1 MTSQLVITGF
11 EPFPGVAENPT
22 EMLVRSLEA
31 CGDPVLQGAEAVIV
45 PTRYG
50 DAPAALRAVLGMP
63 PHVLIMTGFS
73 ARAAGLVLESRAS
86 NACTATLPD
95 AGGAMPPDTADP
107 LHHLPARCDIGE
119 LCAAVE
125 RAGLDCAPS
134 DDAGGYVCNHLYYHA
149 LTALDEAGAETRA
162 LFVHIPALTGSA
174 LAETSAAALDL
185 RDLQRGLGVLV
196 RELLR

>member
-22 EMLVRSLEA
+22 EMLVRSLA
-31 CGDPVLQGAEAVIV
+31 DCGDPVLRAARAHVV

-50 DAPAALRAVLGMP
+50 DAPAALEQVLADP
-63 PHVLIMTGFS
+63 PRVLIMTGYS
-73 ARAAGLVLESRAS
+73 ARAEGLVLESRAS
-86 NACTATLPD
+86 NACTATLVD
-95 AGGAMPPDTADP
+95 AGGSMPPENADP
-107 LHHLPARCDIGE
+107 LHHLPARCDIGA

-125 RAGLDCAPS
+125 SAGLPCASS
-134 DDAGGYVCNHLYYHA
+134 DDAGGYVCNHLYYNA
-149 LTALDEAGAETRA
+149 LAALDETGADTRA
-162 LFVHIPALTGSA
+162 LFVHIPALTGST

-185 RDLQRGLGVLV
+185 GELQRGLGVLA

>member
-1 MTSQLVITGF
+1 MTQRLAITGF
-11 EPFPGVAENPT
+11 QPFPGVAENPT
-22 EMLVRSLEA
+22 EVLVRSLEGT
-31 CGDPVLQGAEAVIV
+31 GDPVLRGAQTLIV

-50 DAPAALRAVLGMP
+50 DAPAALRSVLASP
-63 PHVLIMTGFS
+63 PRVLIMTGFS

-95 AGGAMPPDTADP
+95 AGGEMPPDTADP
-107 LHHLPARCDIGE
+107 LHHLPARCDIAD

-125 RAGLDCAPS
+125 RAGLACAPS

-149 LTALDEAGAETRA
+149 LAALDEASADTRA
-162 LFVHIPALTGSA
+162 LFVHIPALAGSP
-174 LAETSAAALDL
+174 LAATSAAALGL
-185 RDLQRGLGVLV
+185 ADLQRALGVLA